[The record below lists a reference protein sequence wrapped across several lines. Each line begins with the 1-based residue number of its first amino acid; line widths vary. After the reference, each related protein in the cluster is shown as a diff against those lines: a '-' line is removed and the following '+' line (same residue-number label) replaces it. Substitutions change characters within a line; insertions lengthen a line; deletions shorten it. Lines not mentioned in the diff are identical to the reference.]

1 MKVLLG
7 TTNPSKR
14 KYFEELLDGF
24 DMEFYTLKDLKIAGE
39 PEETGRNP
47 EENAVIKA
55 RYYGRF
61 FDTVICNDSGLY
73 FDKLP
78 PDDERQPGLHIRT
91 PRGSRR
97 LDDE

>member
-1 MKVLLG
+1 MRVLLG

-55 RYYGRF
+55 RY
-61 FDTVICNDSGLY
+61 
-73 FDKLP
+73 
-78 PDDERQPGLHIRT
+78 
-91 PRGSRR
+91 
-97 LDDE
+97 

>member
-1 MKVLLG
+1 MPV
-7 TTNPSKR
+7 NR
-14 KYFEELLDGF
+14 K
-24 DMEFYTLKDLKIAGE
+24 KPGE
-39 PEETGRNP
+39 NP

-78 PDDERQPGLHIRT
+78 PDDERPAGLT
-91 PRGSRR
+91 YPDAAG
-97 LDDE
+97 EPPP